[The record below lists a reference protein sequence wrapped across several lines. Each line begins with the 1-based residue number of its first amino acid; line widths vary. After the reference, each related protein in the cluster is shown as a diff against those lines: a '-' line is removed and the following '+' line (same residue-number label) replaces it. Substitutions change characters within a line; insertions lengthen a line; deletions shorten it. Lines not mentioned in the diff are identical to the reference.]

1 MSLGLPSHLSRSANA
16 RAIATA
22 ARWAGLVCL
31 GAAVFNIA
39 VAALRG
45 GGGASSWITLLTLV
59 PMVALLAL
67 LARGRTTG
75 LTVAY
80 LLVGAV
86 CTYFYTVALLAA
98 NPSYRDTQLFVV
110 ALPVVAMTLVGGT
123 GAGTLA
129 GILWATLGFALAEAA
144 VVLAAQ
150 TSGRTFV
157 PEAASLGAYLLLVGV
172 LAYDGLTRGV
182 RARPQSALHRAV
194 RDARLVDLRREAIA
208 DLAADTHDT
217 VLSDLLAVAA
227 TQEGP
232 LPDRLRQRIDT
243 DLHGLGALAAAEVL
257 PEERAPGAEST
268 SGPTSPA
275 GADGPHTADG
285 PWYDSELHRAIEAAR
300 DEGLAVD
307 VSGDRRVIGRLD
319 AAAQR
324 AVGLAVR
331 QCLVNVLRH
340 SGSATAEVAL
350 SADGDAVSVMVVDA
364 GRGFPSGGTGAD
376 RLGLR
381 QSVDDRIARVGGSV
395 TIYSSEDV
403 GTTVIMIVPC
413 PPPERAGGAA

>member
-31 GAAVFNIA
+31 CAAVFNIA
-39 VAALRG
+39 VPALRG
-45 GGGASSWITLLTLV
+45 GGGASSWVTLLTLA

-86 CTYFYTVALLAA
+86 STYFYTVALLAA

-123 GAGTLA
+123 GTGTLA

-144 VVLAAQ
+144 VLLAAQ
-150 TSGRTFV
+150 TSGRVFV

-172 LAYDGLTRGV
+172 LAFDGLTRGV

-227 TQEGP
+227 TREGA

-243 DLHGLGALAAAEVL
+243 DLHGLGESLAAGEGA
-257 PEERAPGAEST
+257 PEDGPA
-268 SGPTSPA
+268 SGSRPDA
-275 GADGPHTADG
+275 GAGGPHAADG
-285 PWYDSELHRAIEAAR
+285 PWYESELHRAIEAAR
-300 DEGLAVD
+300 DEGLAID
-307 VSGDRRVIGRLD
+307 VSGDRRVMGRLD
-319 AAAQR
+319 AATQR

-364 GRGFPSGGTGAD
+364 GRGFPSGAAGAD

-381 QSVDDRIARVGGSV
+381 QSVDDRISRVGGSV

-403 GTTVIMIVPC
+403 GTTVIIVVPGA
-413 PPPERAGGAA
+413 PADRAGDAA